1 MENMKLNSAL
11 NDFRKAATVGKSGKN
26 PMFKS
31 QYSTLGDVLTAL
43 NGIADYGLSFQQF
56 FSDDCIVTVVAHVE
70 TNEQFTSAIP
80 VRPEKNTPQS
90 YISCVTYLRRASLMT
105 MFGLNADDDD
115 GNLASGGGAF
125 PSRSQPR
132 QKAPAVASTPTVGAA
147 TRFISNQFHSAYYQ
161 QLLAE
166 KLDAC
171 KSVRDVN
178 SLYTKLFG
186 ASGIKAPD
194 DQIAMFSK
202 RKEELQND

>member
-1 MENMKLNSAL
+1 MENMKLSNAL

-43 NGIADYGLSFQQF
+43 NGIADFGLSFQQF
-56 FSDDCIVTVVAHVE
+56 FSDDCIVTVVAHVKTGE
-70 TNEQFTSAIP
+70 SFQSAIP

-115 GNLASGGGAF
+115 GNLASGSGAF

-132 QKAPAVASTPTVGAA
+132 PKAPAVASTPAVGAA
-147 TRFISNQFHSAYYQ
+147 TSSV
-161 QLLAE
+161 LAE

-171 KSVRDVN
+171 ATVRDVN
-178 SLYTKLFG
+178 ALYTTLYG
-186 ASGIKAPD
+186 AGGIKAPD

>member
-1 MENMKLNSAL
+1 MADMKLNSAL

-43 NGIADYGLSFQQF
+43 NSIADFGLSFQQF

-70 TNEQFTSAIP
+70 TGENFQSAIP
-80 VRPEKNTPQS
+80 VRPEKSTPQS

-132 QKAPAVASTPTVGAA
+132 QKAPTVASTPAVGAA
-147 TRFISNQFHSAYYQ
+147 TSSV
-161 QLLAE
+161 LAD
-166 KLDAC
+166 KLNAC

-178 SLYTKLFG
+178 ALYTKLFG
-186 ASGIKAPD
+186 ASGIKAPE

-202 RKEELQND
+202 RKEELTNV

>member
-1 MENMKLNSAL
+1 
-11 NDFRKAATVGKSGKN
+11 
-26 PMFKS
+26 MFKS

-43 NGIADYGLSFQQF
+43 NGIADFGLSFQQF
-56 FSDDCIVTVVAHVE
+56 FSDDCIITVVAHVG
-70 TNEQFTSAIP
+70 TGEQFTSAIP

-115 GNLASGGGAF
+115 GNLASGSGAF

-132 QKAPAVASTPTVGAA
+132 PKAPAVASTPAVGAA
-147 TRFISNQFHSAYYQ
+147 TSSV
-161 QLLAE
+161 LAE

-178 SLYTKLFG
+178 ALYTKLFG

-194 DQIAMFSK
+194 DQITMFAK
-202 RKEELQND
+202 RKEELA

>member
-115 GNLASGGGAF
+115 GNLASGSGAF
-125 PSRSQPR
+125 PSRSQPKPKR
-132 QKAPAVASTPTVGAA
+132 PVVASTPAA
-147 TRFISNQFHSAYYQ
+147 GLASNDVLS
-161 QLLAE
+161 E

-171 KSVRDVN
+171 ASVRDVN
-178 SLYTKLFG
+178 ALYTTLYG

>member
-70 TNEQFTSAIP
+70 TGEQFTSAIP

-125 PSRSQPR
+125 PSRSQPKP
-132 QKAPAVASTPTVGAA
+132 KAPAVASTPAVGAA
-147 TRFISNQFHSAYYQ
+147 TNDV
-161 QLLAE
+161 LAE

-178 SLYTKLFG
+178 ALYTKLYG